1 MSPPATAHID
11 RARDQAVAWRVRR
24 KAGPLPPDEAE
35 AFRAWLSEAPEHQDA
50 YAAAGT
56 LWAASGE
63 LERHPL
69 FAETRAWAERASSR
83 AQVTRRAMAAGLAA
97 AVVGLGG
104 LGVYLQTMPRPLADQ
119 SFRTA
124 VGQQAA
130 VTLPDGSQMTLNTD
144 SVVRTRADD
153 EGRRLVYL
161 DQGQAYFKVAHDR
174 RHPFVVQA
182 AGRTVTALG
191 TAFDVRVDHGELK
204 VVLVEGRVRVQSARP
219 PASPASNAAA
229 TRPAANPSPVGPPL
243 ATDMSAGS
251 QLVAVNDRDWRLT
264 STDVARETSWLKG
277 QLVFDGET
285 LGAIV
290 EEMNRYSTRRMVV
303 DERLAQRR
311 LSGNFTPG
319 DVHGF
324 SQALRAAGL
333 ADLREEDGAIRIVP
347 LPEKS
352 SG

>member
-1 MSPPATAHID
+1 
-11 RARDQAVAWRVRR
+11 
-24 KAGPLPPDEAE
+24 L
-35 AFRAWLSEAPEHQDA
+35 
-50 YAAAGT
+50 AAA
-56 LWAASGE
+56 
-63 LERHPL
+63 
-69 FAETRAWAERASSR
+69 F
-83 AQVTRRAMAAGLAA
+83 AA

-104 LGVYLQTMPRPLADQ
+104 LGVYLQTMPKPLVDQ

-124 VGQQAA
+124 VGQQAT
-130 VTLPDGSQMTLNTD
+130 VTLPDGSQLTLNTD
-144 SVVRTRADD
+144 TVVRTKADED
-153 EGRRLVYL
+153 RRLVYL
-161 DQGQAYFKVAHDR
+161 DRGQAFFKVAKNP

-204 VVLVEGRVRVQSARP
+204 VVLVEGRVRVQSAKPSAVP
-219 PASPASNAAA
+219 PANGAAPTPA
-229 TRPAANPSPVGPPL
+229 PPPMT
-243 ATDMSAGS
+243 TDMAAGS
-251 QLVAVNDRDWRLT
+251 QLVAVTDSDWRLT
-264 STDVARETSWLKG
+264 STNVERETSWLKG
-277 QLVFDGET
+277 QLVFDDQA

-290 EEMNRYSTRRMVV
+290 EEMNRYSTRKMVI
-303 DERLAQRR
+303 DDDLAQRR

-333 ADLREEDGAIRIVP
+333 ADLREGSDGAIRIVP